1 MPFGKPLKRPFQKHM
16 TPLPPLP
23 PLVVNGDRNFL
34 VIAMLVTKNFDHHR
48 VGRLE
53 KMPYHVVIKKKLV
66 TTMYVIEFFESPYYM
81 TIKFCTT

>member
-1 MPFGKPLKRPFQKHM
+1 
-16 TPLPPLP
+16 
-23 PLVVNGDRNFL
+23 L